1 MSWDYVIVGSG
12 FGGAVSA
19 CRLAAAG
26 MKVLVLE
33 RGRRWTPEEFPRDAE
48 DAWVW
53 DQDAPERCN
62 GWIDL
67 RIMDQMWV
75 AQGSGVG
82 GGSLIYANIS
92 IDAPETAFNSG
103 WPSAITLKVLR
114 PYYDMAA
121 DMLKP
126 ARVPENQWTERF
138 KLMRD
143 AAAAIGEEA
152 RVRALELAVTF
163 DPEWTYQK
171 ENARDPSHSKSWI
184 NAQGK
189 TQGTCVHLGLC
200 DIGCPVGAK
209 NTLDLNYLAAA
220 ESAGATIQP
229 CSMVSHVSSLGS
241 TWRVHYDHIDAA
253 SCTREPAY
261 VDAKRVILAAGS
273 LGSTELLLRC
283 RDEFR
288 TLTRLS
294 SHLGRGWSSN
304 GDFLTPAIYRD
315 RLVNAS
321 EGPTITGAIDFLDG
335 SDKGA
340 RYFVEDGGFPNLLE
354 HYINKR
360 LGSASML
367 AAFALRRLKRMQK
380 GALQDHIMPWFG
392 QAIDGADGKLYLG
405 RSWLRPWRRR
415 LKLDWNPD
423 RSVLGIQGM
432 ADMHVKL
439 TEASGGKPLPPLAW
453 KYLRTLITPHP
464 LGGCNMAAS
473 AAGGVVDDRCRV
485 FGHDGLY
492 VMDGSVIPRPIG
504 LNPSKTI
511 AAVTER
517 AVERLCTAVP

>member
-1 MSWDYVIVGSG
+1 MSYDYVIVGSG

-26 MKVLVLE
+26 KDVLVLE
-33 RGRRWTPEEFPRDAE
+33 RGRRWTPDQFPRDAD

-53 DQDAPERCN
+53 NQDAPEHCD

-82 GGSLIYANIS
+82 GGSLIYANVS
-92 IDAPETAFNSG
+92 IDAPEAAFKSG
-103 WPSAITLKVLR
+103 WPSQITLETLQ
-114 PYYDMAA
+114 PYYARVS
-121 DMLKP
+121 DMLRP
-126 ARVPENQWTERF
+126 ARVPKNQWTERF

-143 AAAAIGEEA
+143 AAIAIGEEK
-152 RVRALELAVTF
+152 RLRELELAITF
-163 DPEWTYQK
+163 SPDWSYAKKNEEDDP
-171 ENARDPSHSKSWI
+171 RDPAKSEPRV
-184 NAQGK
+184 NAQGRK
-189 TQGTCVHLGLC
+189 QGTCVHLGLC

-220 ESAGATIQP
+220 EDSGAIIQTH
-229 CSMVSHVSSLGS
+229 SLVTHLSSLGS
-241 TWRVHYDHIDAA
+241 TWRVHYDRIDVAG
-253 SCTREPAY
+253 CRREPAY

-273 LGSTELLLRC
+273 LGSTEILLRC
-283 RDEFR
+283 RDEYR
-288 TLTRLS
+288 TLSRLS
-294 SHLGRGWSSN
+294 PALGRGWSSN
-304 GDFLTPAIYRD
+304 GDFLTPAIYKD

-321 EGPTITGAIDFLDG
+321 EGPTISGAIDFLDG

-354 HYINKR
+354 HYINAR
-360 LGSASML
+360 LGSASVF
-367 AAFALRRLKRMQK
+367 AAFAMRRLKKLQK
-380 GALQDHIMPWFG
+380 GSLRDHIMPWFG

-423 RSVLGIQGM
+423 RSVLGVQGM

-464 LGGCNMAAS
+464 LGGCNMAAA
-473 AAGGVVDDRCRV
+473 AAGGVVDDQCRV

-492 VMDGSVIPRPIG
+492 VMDGSAIPRPIG

-511 AAVTER
+511 AAVAER
-517 AVERLCTAVP
+517 AVEKLC